1 MAVCFRECDSARSF
15 IKGMSDHGEEKVAD
29 QPENFG
35 ENGAAVDVDAKQE
48 DAAVTG
54 IDADKSQND
63 NKTPA
68 PTDDVTVKQSE
79 LAQQTSEEVVG
90 EELSNP
96 AGNGDDTIQN
106 VSSPEKQEREDGE
119 ESDIK
124 VKAASEVDREPEKL
138 VDVTKNV
145 EKDEGLSTENSPK
158 GEGANSDDATG
169 TANANLNDK
178 TNENV
183 EPIPTDS
190 VKPAEV
196 DHNQEPRAEKT
207 DGNEEAE
214 KSVEEPTTEKEKTDS
229 ETPVPSPQI
238 QEPDASGD
246 VNADESKDT
255 TIMDAQIQQDII
267 QPSAGHDAENPQEP
281 IQPSSDIETGNAQD
295 IIQKSAGLDTEN
307 PQDVNQPS
315 EGHNDGQPPTTQSAS
330 FPEAPPLPN
339 TAEASAVENARSHN
353 LMEAF
358 REEEQTLPLSLSWTY
373 GFNRHIGCLNLSDT
387 VRNLVMY
394 ASSHVAVLLD
404 FENNVQKLLL
414 GHANAITCIDC
425 SADKRWL
432 VTADKGDD
440 SSVII
445 WDSYT
450 GIPVQTIFDMPGNK
464 GNMAVAM
471 SANAKYIITVSACT
485 PQIVSVWDWTT
496 SGEYPICSI
505 DLPLDFGIQTKVAF
519 CHNDDEQF
527 ATNSDS
533 QVIFF
538 SWSSGV
544 LEYHAPFL
552 SDDVFNRV
560 VGTFSQTL
568 YQLDGVHALTG
579 TSQGN
584 IVVWEPERPKVKT
597 EVETPAIRKRAL
609 KLVKL
614 QDRAITTLS
623 FTNGYIITG
632 DVTGAIK
639 FYDSNL
645 DLFSWHSNSVE
656 MGPIT
661 SISFKYDPDFN
672 TELLADS
679 NIYPADA
686 TIAGNPFIVR
696 DFLVSTKHAEIFS
709 VHADGSSVDTILH
722 EHDAA
727 VHAIA
732 VSSTKPWIC
741 IGSYAGLLKI
751 WDYEAKQCV
760 VTRVFEKGNNI
771 QCLTFDA
778 LGLQLAIGMTNGSVH
793 VLDAISLTD
802 LIEKPFRYARD
813 AVTHIAFSHN
823 SKYLATAD
831 ADMATTVFVDDS
843 TEGWKYL
850 GRYRAHYKSIK
861 DLSFGVA
868 LDTNLP
874 RLLTLGQDRSLVE
887 YDLINS
893 SKDDLRLISIDR
905 IEQNAVPSCL
915 AWYPDVTKESFFIMA
930 NDRYKYKLFN
940 TTTKMCRK
948 TLLAPTY
955 GSYVQKMLPLPDDK
969 SDKNK
974 KTRLLSYITKYKV
987 GLQILPLDGNPH
999 KSVAVVAHPS
1009 GISHLATSHDGKYL
1023 FTAGGKDSCV
1033 HMWSVS
1039 VNALEAAASLGGE
1052 GLTPF
1057 YGLLEGGRDGELF
1070 AELENYFYFAQLRSQ
1085 GLDTT
1090 ETREVSTVIPL
1101 DQIPFLMRALGFYP
1115 SEQEVEDML
1124 NEVKFSEYVET
1135 GQYVSEIN
1143 LGDFIK
1149 LYVNHRPAFGLSP
1162 DEIEHAFR
1170 ILGRPS
1176 SSKGEPCIDKAQLF
1190 TILQRRGEHMTEHE
1204 LSQCL
1209 GTLLGVTSEG
1219 GSTEFDLD
1227 PDNDVLSKYLDDLLP
1242 DQVSATMFSDEI
1254 LGLPLKEIEE

>member
-1 MAVCFRECDSARSF
+1 MSDSAEDEVKVEDQTESSAEQVVPGEVKQDDDGGLPEKA
-15 IKGMSDHGEEKVAD
+15 IDAQEDDITVKEPEITEQDGGANNALKAESNDPQNSAENSDDKTDMEERKDGDKPDSKDTSEIEKNTETRMDGTENAVVKDEDMGVQNSLDNQGIDNVQNGSTDNTVNNDEATANVEAFSTEEIEAVIVEPRVEPNTEDTAGNKETEGSVNIEEKGTMKEEK
-29 QPENFG
+29 EN
-35 ENGAAVDVDAKQE
+35 
-48 DAAVTG
+48 TG
-54 IDADKSQND
+54 SE
-63 NKTPA
+63 TPA
-68 PTDDVTVKQSE
+68 PAPEGSISIEEKEITKEVKENTDSGT
-79 LAQQTSEEVVG
+79 
-90 EELSNP
+90 P
-96 AGNGDDTIQN
+96 A
-106 VSSPEKQEREDGE
+106 PAPE
-119 ESDIK
+119 ESVNIEEKETMKD
-124 VKAASEVDREPEKL
+124 VK
-138 VDVTKNV
+138 
-145 EKDEGLSTENSPK
+145 EN
-158 GEGANSDDATG
+158 
-169 TANANLNDK
+169 
-178 TNENV
+178 
-183 EPIPTDS
+183 TDS
-190 VKPAEV
+190 GTPA
-196 DHNQEPRAEKT
+196 AE
-207 DGNEEAE
+207 
-214 KSVEEPTTEKEKTDS
+214 
-229 ETPVPSPQI
+229 I
-238 QEPDASGD
+238 QEPNASGN
-246 VNADESKDT
+246 VNAEDSKEV
-255 TIMDAQIQQDII
+255 QIEDVQNSQDII
-267 QPSAGHDAENPQEP
+267 QLSAV
-281 IQPSSDIETGNAQD
+281 
-295 IIQKSAGLDTEN
+295 
-307 PQDVNQPS
+307 PQDELQSTTPS
-315 EGHNDGQPPTTQSAS
+315 KPLPD
-330 FPEAPPLPN
+330 APPLPP
-339 TAEASAVENARSHN
+339 TLDASAVENAKSHN
-353 LMEAF
+353 LMAF
-358 REEEQTLPLSLSWTY
+358 QEEEQTLPLSLSWTF
-373 GFNRHIGCLNLSDT
+373 GFNRHIGCLNLSDS

-404 FENNVQKLLL
+404 FENNVQKLLM

-425 SADKRWL
+425 GADKRWL
-432 VTADKGDD
+432 VTADKGEN
-440 SSVII
+440 SSVIV

-450 GIPVQTIFDMPGNK
+450 GIPVQTIFDMPGDK

-471 SANAKYIITVSACT
+471 SSNAKYIITVSACS

-496 SGEYPICSI
+496 SGEFPICSVV
-505 DLPLDFGIQTKVAF
+505 LPSEFGIQTKVAF

-527 ATNSDS
+527 ATNSDN

-538 SWSSGV
+538 SWTSEE

-568 YQLDGVHALTG
+568 YQLDGVQALTG

-584 IVVWEPERPKVKT
+584 IVVWEPERPKAKT
-597 EVETPAIRKRAL
+597 DAETPAIRKRAL
-609 KLVKL
+609 KLVRL

-632 DVTGAIK
+632 DITGAIK

-645 DLFSWHSNSVE
+645 DLFSWHSSPVQ

-679 NIYPADA
+679 NIYPTDA
-686 TIAGNPFIVR
+686 TIAGSPFIVR

-727 VHAIA
+727 VHAIT

-741 IGSYAGLLKI
+741 IGSYAGLVKI
-751 WDYEAKQCV
+751 WDYEMKQCV

-771 QCLTFDA
+771 QCLSFDA
-778 LGLQLAIGMTNGSVH
+778 LGLQLAIGMTNGTVH

-802 LIEKPFRYARD
+802 IIEKPFRYARD

-831 ADMATTVFVDDS
+831 ADMATTVFMDDS

-850 GRYRAHYKSIK
+850 GRYRAHYKPIK

-915 AWYPDVTKESFFIMA
+915 AWYPDVTKESFLVMA

-955 GSYVQKMLPLPDDK
+955 GSCVQKMLPLPDDK

-974 KTRLLSYITKYKV
+974 RTRLLSYITKYKV

-1009 GISHLATSHDGKYL
+1009 GISHLASSHDGKYL

-1039 VNALEAAASLGGE
+1039 TNALEAAASLGGE

-1090 ETREVSTVIPL
+1090 EKREVSTVIPL

-1115 SEQEVEDML
+1115 SEQEIEDML

-1162 DEIEHAFR
+1162 DEIENAFK
-1170 ILGRPS
+1170 ILGGPS
-1176 SSKGEPCIDKAQLF
+1176 QSTGESFIDKQQLF
-1190 TILQRRGEHMTEHE
+1190 NILQRRGEHMTEHE
-1204 LSQCL
+1204 LTECL
-1209 GTLLGVTSEG
+1209 GTLLGITSEG
-1219 GSTEFDLD
+1219 GSTEYGLD
-1227 PDNDVLSKYLDDLLP
+1227 SDNDALGIYLNEILSDR
-1242 DQVSATMFSDEI
+1242 VSATMFSDEI
-1254 LGLPLKEIEE
+1254 LGLPLQETQE